1 MTNDERQTVIQA
13 LEAVDALI
21 DHQFTGTS
29 NGMTALQHACDD
41 CREALGIMRR
51 EREQSKSDADSH
63 AERQA
68 ISERN
73 RVVVRLVQDGLFRN
87 S

>member
-13 LEAVDALI
+13 LERAANYVSVNPLSDDLDA
-21 DHQFTGTS
+21 
-29 NGMTALQHACDD
+29 ALA
-41 CREALGIMRR
+41 IMRR

-68 ISERN
+68 IAERN
-73 RVVVRLVQDGLFRN
+73 RAVVDFLKD
-87 S
+87 